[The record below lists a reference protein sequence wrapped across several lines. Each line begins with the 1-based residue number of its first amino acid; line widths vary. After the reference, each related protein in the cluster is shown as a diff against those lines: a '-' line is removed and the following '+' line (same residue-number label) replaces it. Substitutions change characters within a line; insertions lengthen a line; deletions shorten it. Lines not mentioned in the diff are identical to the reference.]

1 LEEPSQNSVGRYADV
16 AQIRLPNELA
26 EGPPVLRRNAFV
38 AGLWHGENIAR
49 SHRRV
54 SQKESRSHDGRFDF
68 SYFTFYGFLLRTL
81 GSNPP
86 AIEVE
91 SADPLIAPSLVG
103 YSSELHGKIIQHR
116 VRSIVADSSREPSG
130 FFNLISASPIKKET
144 TETDSGTEV
153 AKNSTES
160 RKKEESHAAD
170 LVKRSKAQEVHFQKT
185 ANKAYHK

>member
-1 LEEPSQNSVGRYADV
+1 
-16 AQIRLPNELA
+16 
-26 EGPPVLRRNAFV
+26 
-38 AGLWHGENIAR
+38 
-49 SHRRV
+49 
-54 SQKESRSHDGRFDF
+54 
-68 SYFTFYGFLLRTL
+68 
-81 GSNPP
+81 
-86 AIEVE
+86 
-91 SADPLIAPSLVG
+91 
-103 YSSELHGKIIQHR
+103 

-130 FFNLISASPIKKET
+130 FFNFISASPIKKET